1 MNGYNKQYITRADF
15 QSLTSVRIPYTG
27 FIKGEGYAYTAF
39 GFIPPAHQQRVS
51 APNRVPYNLSYNQTT
66 LTQYIDK
73 SPEAQVRSLNIQPDD
88 LVKLLVTKRP
98 GGGYNI
104 NMGNGHYEQVSAES
118 KLISTI
124 TDTPTGWKYEIGYF
138 DKATGKGKTSS
149 GLLREMH
156 ITFAS
161 TADQMPSLEIPGEI
175 NLSASKVLMELPTK
189 EQVVQKRTFWQ
200 PYGWIFTD
208 RNGTAPMDATP
219 FRAHKTY
226 ILSDALLWISLI
238 GSMSRPRANNRST
251 NFWAWFGK
259 FFGKVEE
266 VGSVSTGKE
275 FYKSEC
281 NNKPDTGKGWT
292 ADPDSAAW
300 SELVYSNPNT
310 LDLIKYYKG
319 SYSDYLNRVRINE
332 ITKQQ
337 KDSLNN
343 LYPVG
348 KTKTN
353 FWRND

>member
-51 APNRVPYNLSYNQTT
+51 APNRVPYNRSFNQTT

-73 SPEAQVRSLNIQPDD
+73 SPEAQARSLNIQPDD

-124 TDTPTGWKYEIGYF
+124 TDTPTGLKYEIGYF
-138 DKATGKGKTSS
+138 DKATGKGKTSG

-161 TADQMPSLEIPGEI
+161 TADQMPPLEIPGEI

-189 EQVVQKRTFWQ
+189 EQVVQKRIFWL

-208 RNGTAPMDATP
+208 PNGTASSDATP
-219 FRAHKTY
+219 FRAHKSY
-226 ILSDALLWISLI
+226 VLSDALLWISLI

-266 VGSVSTGKE
+266 VGSAVSPKE
-275 FYKSEC
+275 AYGVGSAKTPTHIAE
-281 NNKPDTGKGWT
+281 KEYGKGNYSTWIKESPNMFYDLT
-292 ADPDSAAW
+292 RDSV
-300 SELVYSNPNT
+300 L
-310 LDLIKYYKG
+310 LIRPTG
-319 SYSDYLNRVRINE
+319 
-332 ITKQQ
+332 
-337 KDSLNN
+337 DSL
-343 LYPVG
+343 LYIRPTQNPLGVRN
-348 KTKTN
+348 KVPTN
-353 FWRND
+353 FKNNSK